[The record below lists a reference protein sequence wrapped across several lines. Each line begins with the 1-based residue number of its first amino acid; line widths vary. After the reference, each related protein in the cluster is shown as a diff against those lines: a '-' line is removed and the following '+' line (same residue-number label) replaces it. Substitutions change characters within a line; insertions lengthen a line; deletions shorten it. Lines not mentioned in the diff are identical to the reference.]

1 MQAKN
6 HFHGHF
12 FTENLMLMKSLN
24 LLFLLCLLVFAACK
38 KDDNTSTNGTTLKYD
53 NGNASGPLLEAGE
66 HELAVRFPSD
76 MLADLVGKKLTEVQ
90 VFVGNLPQACI
101 VKIYKKGSAT
111 APGTLIYQGNVLD
124 DITTSKWNNFK
135 ITPGIDVTGEDLW
148 VSVYVEHAAQQQ
160 SIGCDAGPRKNNA
173 DWLFS
178 GSDQDWLTY
187 LERTGEGINWNIRA
201 VVE

>member
-1 MQAKN
+1 MKLSNLILLLAL
-6 HFHGHF
+6 FA
-12 FTENLMLMKSLN
+12 FT
-24 LLFLLCLLVFAACK
+24 ACE
-38 KDDNTSTNGTTLKYD
+38 KDSSTTGATTLKYD
-53 NGNASGPLLEAGE
+53 NGNFSGPLLEAGE
-66 HELAVRFPSD
+66 HELAVRFSD
-76 MLADLVGKKLTEVQ
+76 DILSGHIGKKLTEVQ

-101 VKIYKKGSAT
+101 IKIYKKGSAT

-124 DITTSKWNNFK
+124 NVTTGKWNNFK
-135 ITPGIDVTGEDLW
+135 ITPGIDITGEDLW

-160 SIGCDAGPRKNNA
+160 SIGCDNGPRKNNA

-187 LERTGEGINWNIRA
+187 QERTGESINWNIRA